1 MPIPMQQQQQQQPP
15 PPPQGFV
22 QPPPGVTP
30 TPPPAN
36 PKDVERVDKM
46 AEYVARNG
54 GNFED
59 MVREREKDNKMLSFL
74 FSGELHEYYKWSL
87 HCARMGFTR
96 EQRHAQIGLYQ
107 HHKLIEKQAKEQAI
121 QRMVAAGEMV
131 PGANLALDAQ
141 NEQQF
146 ELLLKQLVGS
156 QDSIQA
162 SKDWVVSR
170 LGHYGVNIAWR
181 MRVFA
186 KETEV
191 AAGGEGPKALPRSKA
206 CDKVIH
212 VLYLTNDVLFSIQHH
227 PAADIFKAECLRQVP
242 GILRSACTLD
252 PELAGGSLD
261 KVERIVR
268 LWGSNG
274 VFTTA
279 ECDSLLAAAATVT
292 AKHASAKA
300 MARKAAN
307 GLRERAGR
315 GGWDSQ
321 GNGTGTLGGSSS
333 VDGDRDSGAGSGTL
347 AATGDP
353 ETDERRK
360 RMEERKEKRRAE
372 EKAAE
377 EAEERALTRVKAM
390 AEGGGPASAAAGS
403 AAVAAAASGTV
414 NNGGAAGVGFPL
426 SMAVQAVPTLAPAPA
441 TMPACHAKF
450 PWRGA
455 LYPVMGKAQS
465 VQSDASKFPVA
476 AGLAST
482 AHGTDNML
490 EKLPVGTMAGILRVS
505 LRNGFRRYKPVDLK
519 LLPKYVTPH
528 IEPGRL
534 DVRVDEFYSR
544 ATLKQVEEE
553 RQKEKEQRKVEEERK
568 SAGKDG
574 AAAGGQRD
582 RGRRNRD
589 GGFAAGGSQGLRAK
603 QAQLE
608 LESDMQGREKV
619 LGEENIGHNLLKKM
633 GWSEGTGLGS
643 SRSGMVEPISGSGQ
657 MDKAGIGGG
666 EGAVKKKTAAEQ
678 DAFEAYRR
686 NKSYSFR
693 RF

>member
-1 MPIPMQQQQQQQPP
+1 
-15 PPPQGFV
+15 
-22 QPPPGVTP
+22 
-30 TPPPAN
+30 
-36 PKDVERVDKM
+36 M
-46 AEYVARNG
+46 AAYVARNG
-54 GNFED
+54 GGFED
-59 MVREREKDNKMLSFL
+59 IVREREKDNKMLSFI
-74 FSGELHEYYKWSL
+74 FAGELHEYYKWSL
-87 HCARMGFTR
+87 HCARMGFSP
-96 EQRHAQIGLYQ
+96 EQRHAQIGLFH
-107 HHKLIEKQAKEQAI
+107 HHKLMEKQAKEQAI

-131 PGANLALDAQ
+131 PGANLTLDAQ

-170 LGHYGVNIAWR
+170 LGHYAVNIAWR
-181 MRVFA
+181 LRVFA

-212 VLYLTNDVLFSIQHH
+212 VLYLANDVLFSIQHH

-252 PELAGGSLD
+252 PELTGGSLD

-274 VFTTA
+274 VFTPA
-279 ECDSLLAAAATVT
+279 ECDSLLAAGAGVT

-300 MARKAAN
+300 MAKKAAH

-315 GGWDSQ
+315 GGWDRE
-321 GNGTGTLGGSSS
+321 GNGSGTLGVAGPNGEGDAGMGTGTL
-333 VDGDRDSGAGSGTL
+333 AQPM
-347 AATGDP
+347 GDP
-353 ETDERRK
+353 ESEERRK
-360 RMEERKEKRRAE
+360 RQEERAEQRKAE

-377 EAEERALTRVKAM
+377 DAMERALARVKAL
-390 AEGGGPASAAAGS
+390 AEGP
-403 AAVAAAASGTV
+403 AAAAAVGE
-414 NNGGAAGVGFPL
+414 AKAGVGLPL
-426 SMAVQAVPTLAPAPA
+426 AVVVQAVPTLAPAPE
-441 TMPACHAKF
+441 TMPACHVQY

-465 VQSDASKFPVA
+465 VQSDNASKFPVA

-505 LRNGFRRYKPVDLK
+505 LRNGFRRYKPVDIK

-544 ATLKQVEEE
+544 ATLEQVHEE
-553 RQKEKEQRKVEEERK
+553 RKKEKEQRKVEEERK
-568 SAGKDG
+568 LAGKE
-574 AAAGGQRD
+574 GGGGGSGQND

-589 GGFAAGGSQGLRAK
+589 DGFGAGGSQQGLRAK

-657 MDKAGIGGG
+657 ASMDKSGIGGG
-666 EGAVKKKTAAEQ
+666 DGSVKKKTDAAEQ